1 MSAKNLQIGSV
12 VHVLNTTLRGRLR
25 RDQWEEWTIVGE
37 TSKSWIA
44 FLTALLPSYQRNPES
59 YKNSAIKIPKNF
71 EGSAYSAPSKVGFRS
86 PLVALTLQA
95 VEDDVWMHRYAHSV
109 RENVKAL
116 NDAATLRKIAELLGY
131 DAP

>member
-1 MSAKNLQIGSV
+1 MSAKNLQIGST
-12 VHVLNTTLRGRLR
+12 VHVLNTTLRGRSR

-59 YKNSAIKIPKNF
+59 YKNSVIKIPKNF
-71 EGSAYSAPSKVGFRS
+71 EGSTYSAPSKVGYGIS
-86 PLVALTLQA
+86 VALTPQA
-95 VEDDVWMHRYAHSV
+95 VEDDVWMHYHAHQV
-109 RENVKAL
+109 RERVMSL
-116 NDAATLRKIAELLGY
+116 HDVDLLRKIAEILGY